1 VVRRYFGP
9 VAGSGLPAALEDWLG
24 RGCTTRFS
32 VTHGDARLLVDP
44 LGERPAA
51 LLLREQRHPTAESR
65 RPLGLPRREAEVL
78 VLVADGRSNE
88 EIAGLLTVSTRTVK
102 KHLESIYGK
111 LGVHTRTAAA
121 AAALR
126 VA

>member
-1 VVRRYFGP
+1 
-9 VAGSGLPAALEDWLG
+9 
-24 RGCTTRFS
+24 
-32 VTHGDARLLVDP
+32 
-44 LGERPAA
+44 
-51 LLLREQRHPTAESR
+51 
-65 RPLGLPRREAEVL
+65 VL